1 MKKNVAVL
9 MGGYS
14 SEYNISLKSGEVVY
28 NTLLKEDDINLFKVI
43 ISKNEWKC
51 VDSKDSLL
59 EIKKDSF
66 QFIRNNNLINVD
78 LVFNTVHGIPGE
90 NGEIQSYFENLNIKQ
105 TSSESSESKLTF
117 DKDRCKNDVKKIG
130 YLIPNSILVK
140 KEEDINTDNILNK
153 LTLPLFIKPNSGGS
167 SFGISRVTEK
177 KDIIKALE
185 ICFKADDKALIEEE
199 IKGREI
205 SVGVINLKGTI
216 TPLPPTEIIS
226 HNDFFDYDAK
236 YKGKSSEIT
245 PARISNQ
252 MRSLVTK
259 ESIKIY
265 KSIGLKGLSRS
276 EFIFK
281 NKVPYLLEVN
291 TVPGLTK
298 KSILPQQ
305 VKLAGISLMDL
316 FESLINEAL
325 N

>member
-43 ISKNEWKC
+43 ISENEWKC

-117 DKDRCKNDVKKIG
+117 DKDHCKNVVKKIG

-185 ICFKADDKALIEEE
+185 ICFKEDDKALIEEE

-236 YKGKSSEIT
+236 YNGESDEIT
-245 PARISNQ
+245 PAD
-252 MRSLVTK
+252 
-259 ESIKIY
+259 IKIELENRVKEISLDIY
-265 KSIGLKGLSRS
+265 KKLNLRGFSRCD
-276 EFIFK
+276 FILRN
-281 NKVPYLLEVN
+281 NKFYFLEVN
-291 TVPGLTK
+291 TNPGLTEE
-298 KSILPQQ
+298 SILPQMA
-305 VKLAGISLMDL
+305 KAGGISLTDL
-316 FESLINEAL
+316 FRSVID
-325 N
+325 

>member
-28 NTLLKEDDINLFKVI
+28 NTLLKEEDINLFKVI
-43 ISKNEWKC
+43 ISENEWKC

-185 ICFKADDKALIEEE
+185 ICFKEDDKALIEEE

-236 YKGKSSEIT
+236 YNGESDEIT
-245 PARISNQ
+245 PAD
-252 MRSLVTK
+252 
-259 ESIKIY
+259 IKIELENRVKEISLDIY
-265 KSIGLKGLSRS
+265 KKLNLRGFSRCD
-276 EFIFK
+276 FILRN
-281 NKVPYLLEVN
+281 NKFYFLEVN
-291 TVPGLTK
+291 TNPGLTEE
-298 KSILPQQ
+298 SILPQMA
-305 VKLAGISLMDL
+305 KSGGISLRDL
-316 FESLINEAL
+316 FRSVID
-325 N
+325 

>member
-28 NTLLKEDDINLFKVI
+28 NTLLKEEDINLFKVI
-43 ISKNEWKC
+43 ISENEWKC

-117 DKDRCKNDVKKIG
+117 DKDQCKNVVKKIG

-185 ICFKADDKALIEEE
+185 ICFKEDDKALIEEE
-199 IKGREI
+199 IEGREI

-236 YKGKSSEIT
+236 YNGESDEIT
-245 PARISNQ
+245 PAD
-252 MRSLVTK
+252 
-259 ESIKIY
+259 IKIELENRVKEISLDIY
-265 KSIGLKGLSRS
+265 KKLNLRGFSRCD
-276 EFIFK
+276 FILRN
-281 NKVPYLLEVN
+281 NKFYFLEVN
-291 TVPGLTK
+291 TNPGLTEE
-298 KSILPQQ
+298 SILPQMA
-305 VKLAGISLMDL
+305 KAGGISLRDL
-316 FESLINEAL
+316 FRSVID
-325 N
+325 

>member
-28 NTLLKEDDINLFKVI
+28 NTLLKEEDINLFKVI
-43 ISKNEWKC
+43 ISENEWKC

-117 DKDRCKNDVKKIG
+117 DKDQCKNVVKKIG

-185 ICFKADDKALIEEE
+185 ICFKEDDKALIEEE
-199 IKGREI
+199 IEGREI

-236 YKGKSSEIT
+236 YNGESDEIT
-245 PARISNQ
+245 PAD
-252 MRSLVTK
+252 
-259 ESIKIY
+259 IKIELENRVKEISLDIY
-265 KSIGLKGLSRS
+265 KKLNLRGFSRCD
-276 EFIFK
+276 FILRD
-281 NKVPYLLEVN
+281 NKFYFLEVN
-291 TVPGLTK
+291 TNPGLTEE
-298 KSILPQQ
+298 SILPQMA
-305 VKLAGISLMDL
+305 KAGGISLRDL
-316 FESLINEAL
+316 FRSVID
-325 N
+325 

>member
-43 ISKNEWKC
+43 ISENEWKC

-185 ICFKADDKALIEEE
+185 ICFKEDDKALIEEE

-236 YKGKSSEIT
+236 YNGESDEIT
-245 PARISNQ
+245 PAD
-252 MRSLVTK
+252 
-259 ESIKIY
+259 IKIELENRVKEISLDIY
-265 KSIGLKGLSRS
+265 KKLNLKGFSRCD
-276 EFIFK
+276 FILRN
-281 NKVPYLLEVN
+281 NKFYFLEVN
-291 TVPGLTK
+291 TNPGLTEE
-298 KSILPQQ
+298 SILPQMA
-305 VKLAGISLMDL
+305 KAGGISLRDL
-316 FESLINEAL
+316 FRSVID
-325 N
+325 

>member
-28 NTLLKEDDINLFKVI
+28 NTLLKEEDINLFKVI
-43 ISKNEWKC
+43 ISENEWKC

-78 LVFNTVHGIPGE
+78 LVFNTIHGIPGE

-185 ICFKADDKALIEEE
+185 ICFKEDDKALIEEE

-236 YKGKSSEIT
+236 YNGESDEIT
-245 PARISNQ
+245 PAD
-252 MRSLVTK
+252 
-259 ESIKIY
+259 IKIELENRVKEISLDIY
-265 KSIGLKGLSRS
+265 KKLNLRGFSRCD
-276 EFIFK
+276 FILRN
-281 NKVPYLLEVN
+281 NKFYFLEVN
-291 TVPGLTK
+291 TNPGLTEE
-298 KSILPQQ
+298 SILPQMA
-305 VKLAGISLMDL
+305 KAGGISLRDL
-316 FESLINEAL
+316 FRSVID
-325 N
+325 

>member
-43 ISKNEWKC
+43 ISENEWKC

-59 EIKKDSF
+59 EIKKDTF

-78 LVFNTVHGIPGE
+78 LVFNTIHGIPGE

-185 ICFKADDKALIEEE
+185 ICFKEDDKALIEEE

-236 YKGKSSEIT
+236 YNGESDEIT
-245 PARISNQ
+245 PAD
-252 MRSLVTK
+252 
-259 ESIKIY
+259 IKIELENRVKEISLDIY
-265 KSIGLKGLSRS
+265 KKLNLRGFSRCD
-276 EFIFK
+276 FILRN
-281 NKVPYLLEVN
+281 NKFYFLEVN
-291 TVPGLTK
+291 TNPGLTEE
-298 KSILPQQ
+298 SILPQMA
-305 VKLAGISLMDL
+305 KAGGISLTDL
-316 FESLINEAL
+316 FRSVID
-325 N
+325 

>member
-43 ISKNEWKC
+43 ISENEWKC

-78 LVFNTVHGIPGE
+78 LVFNTIHGIPGE

-185 ICFKADDKALIEEE
+185 ICFKEDDKALIEEE

-236 YKGKSSEIT
+236 YNGESDEIT
-245 PARISNQ
+245 PAD
-252 MRSLVTK
+252 
-259 ESIKIY
+259 IKIELENRVKEISLDIY
-265 KSIGLKGLSRS
+265 KKLNLRGFSRCD
-276 EFIFK
+276 FILRD
-281 NKVPYLLEVN
+281 NKFYFLEVN
-291 TVPGLTK
+291 TNPGLTEE
-298 KSILPQQ
+298 SILPQMA
-305 VKLAGISLMDL
+305 KAGGISLRDL
-316 FESLINEAL
+316 FRSVID
-325 N
+325 

>member
-28 NTLLKEDDINLFKVI
+28 NTLLKEEDINLFKVI
-43 ISKNEWKC
+43 ISENEWKC

-185 ICFKADDKALIEEE
+185 ICFKEDDKALIEEE

-236 YKGKSSEIT
+236 YNGESDEIT
-245 PARISNQ
+245 PAD
-252 MRSLVTK
+252 
-259 ESIKIY
+259 IKIELENRVKEISLDIY
-265 KSIGLKGLSRS
+265 KKLNLRGFSRCD
-276 EFIFK
+276 FILRD
-281 NKVPYLLEVN
+281 NKFYFLEVN
-291 TVPGLTK
+291 TNPGLTEE
-298 KSILPQQ
+298 SILPQMA
-305 VKLAGISLMDL
+305 KAGGISLRDL
-316 FESLINEAL
+316 FRSVID
-325 N
+325 

>member
-43 ISKNEWKC
+43 ISKKEWKC
-51 VDSKDSLL
+51 VDSKDLL
-59 EIKKDSF
+59 FKIKKDSF

-90 NGEIQSYFENLNIKQ
+90 NGEIQSYFEDLNIKQ

-117 DKDRCKNDVKKIG
+117 DKNKCKKDVKKIG

-177 KDIIKALE
+177 KNIIKALE
-185 ICFKADDKALIEEE
+185 ICFKEDDKALIEEE
-199 IKGREI
+199 IRGREI

-216 TPLPPTEIIS
+216 TSLPPTEIIS
-226 HNDFFDYDAK
+226 HNEFFDYDAK
-236 YKGKSSEIT
+236 YNGESDEIT
-245 PARISNQ
+245 PAD
-252 MRSLVTK
+252 
-259 ESIKIY
+259 IKIELENRVKEISLDIY
-265 KSIGLKGLSRS
+265 KKLNLKGFSRCD
-276 EFIFK
+276 FILRD
-281 NKVPYLLEVN
+281 NKFYFLEVN
-291 TVPGLTK
+291 TNPGLTEE
-298 KSILPQQ
+298 SILPQMA
-305 VKLAGISLMDL
+305 KAAGISLRDL
-316 FESLINEAL
+316 FRSVID
-325 N
+325 

>member
-236 YKGKSSEIT
+236 YNGESDEIT
-245 PARISNQ
+245 PAD
-252 MRSLVTK
+252 
-259 ESIKIY
+259 IKIELENRVKEISLDIY
-265 KSIGLKGLSRS
+265 KKLNLKGFSRCD
-276 EFIFK
+276 FILRN
-281 NKVPYLLEVN
+281 NKFYFLEVN
-291 TVPGLTK
+291 TNPGLTEE
-298 KSILPQQ
+298 SILPQMA
-305 VKLAGISLMDL
+305 KAGGISLRDL
-316 FESLINEAL
+316 FRSVID
-325 N
+325 

>member
-43 ISKNEWKC
+43 ISENEWKC

-185 ICFKADDKALIEEE
+185 ICFKEDDKALIEEE

-236 YKGKSSEIT
+236 YNGESDEIT
-245 PARISNQ
+245 PAD
-252 MRSLVTK
+252 
-259 ESIKIY
+259 IKIELENRVKEISLDIY
-265 KSIGLKGLSRS
+265 KKLNLKGFSRCD
-276 EFIFK
+276 FILRD
-281 NKVPYLLEVN
+281 NKFYFLEVN
-291 TVPGLTK
+291 TNPGLTEE
-298 KSILPQQ
+298 SILPQMA
-305 VKLAGISLMDL
+305 KAGGISLTDL
-316 FESLINEAL
+316 FRSVID
-325 N
+325 